1 MLNARENSEVIE
13 QSYNSC
19 HQGSD
24 AISAIQY
31 RLDTSQ
37 TLEAIE
43 LFLKGYAIEVRRD
56 PESNR
61 YFQVHVPLCEENP
74 DRFAIANKE
83 GRQAILNIITTQ
95 FNPQAIQGNTTDVSY
110 VDHLIRFHV
119 NFACDIIENCYNWG
133 IPDSKLNF
141 LIDFIMSVV
150 EMPLTRTLH
159 NKERESYVQTLRTVE
174 SNTIH
179 EPRKESLFSKT

>member
-1 MLNARENSEVIE
+1 MYGKDNSEIIE
-13 QSYNSC
+13 QSYNST
-19 HQGSD
+19 HQNSD
-24 AISAIQY
+24 AFSALQY

-61 YFQVHVPLCEENP
+61 YFQVHVPLDKKNP
-74 DRFAIANKE
+74 NKFALANKE

-110 VDHLIRFHV
+110 IEHLVRFHV
-119 NFACDIIENCYNWG
+119 NFSCDIIENCYTWD
-133 IPDSKLNF
+133 IPDNKLNF
-141 LIDFIMSVV
+141 LIDFIMAVI
-150 EMPLTRTLH
+150 EMPLTRTLD
-159 NKERESYVQTLRTVE
+159 NKERESYTQTLRTVE
-174 SNTIH
+174 SSTIH
-179 EPRKESLFSKT
+179 EPRKEGMFNRA